1 MLQELRAKTHGLV
14 AKILLG
20 LIVITFSFFGVE
32 SYFIGQ
38 TVDFVAKVGDREI
51 SQQDF
56 RTRFDEFRQR
66 QLEAANG
73 AIDAKFFEQPAIKR
87 RILDQLI
94 DEQVL
99 LAANEELGIAVPAQR
114 LREEILKI
122 PAFQRDGNFDP
133 ALYRARLSAQGMTPK
148 AFDERIARDLA
159 TREIPMGVAMSTFV
173 TDEEINSYLRLGGQL
188 RDIRYVT
195 LAKPELADVK
205 VSEEEIATFYTEHQQ
220 DFMNPEQVALD
231 YIEVDAAKLDVNL
244 TPDESTLK
252 ERYEKEKSRFVTSE
266 QRLASHILIK
276 VAGSGGPEEQK
287 KALEKAQKIADEAR
301 AGKDFAELAKASV
314 RGPRFACAGW
324 RSRLA
329 RQGHDR
335 PGVRRR
341 AVLAGEGQDFRPGA
355 FARGL
360 PRHRGSRN
368 PARKDADVRGSPW
381 RVGQR
386 FRGIGTRACLQRT
399 FRSPDRPD
407 L

>member
-99 LAANEELGIAVPAQR
+99 LVANEELGIAVPAQR

-122 PAFQRDGNFDP
+122 PAFQRDGNFDA

-205 VSEEEIATFYTEHQQ
+205 VSEEEIAAFYTEHQQ
-220 DFMNPEQVALD
+220 DFMNP
-231 YIEVDAAKLDVNL
+231 
-244 TPDESTLK
+244 
-252 ERYEKEKSRFVTSE
+252 
-266 QRLASHILIK
+266 
-276 VAGSGGPEEQK
+276 AG
-287 KALEKAQKIADEAR
+287 R
-301 AGKDFAELAKASV
+301 A
-314 RGPRFACAGW
+314 
-324 RSRLA
+324 
-329 RQGHDR
+329 
-335 PGVRRR
+335 
-341 AVLAGEGQDFRPGA
+341 
-355 FARGL
+355 
-360 PRHRGSRN
+360 
-368 PARKDADVRGSPW
+368 
-381 RVGQR
+381 
-386 FRGIGTRACLQRT
+386 
-399 FRSPDRPD
+399 
-407 L
+407 